1 MEQEQNAFLKN
12 YSLPERGA
20 YLGALATMALADG
33 NVSVEETDFLT
44 VMSEAAELPQAMQ
57 QEIQQ
62 IAHNPS
68 QVSLQK
74 CLDVLKGSQLRFSF
88 ITDLIAF
95 ARVDGGLSAPEQQH
109 IQQMSAYLGVSEQQF
124 SILNEFV
131 DKAGQAQ
138 QQGEDPTS
146 PSFLTKTGFDNL
158 FKKANISPQM
168 VQGMLGVLAP
178 IVVSKMMSGGHQRGR
193 NGGLGSLLGGLV
205 GGNLNPTGG
214 GLGSF
219 TSILGNLSG
228 RSKHSRMS
236 SGGLGGLLKNLLGG
250 KRHHW
255 DS

>member
-1 MEQEQNAFLKN
+1 MQPEQATLLKN

-33 NVSVEETDFLT
+33 NVSAEEIDLLT
-44 VMSEAAELPQAMQ
+44 LMSEAAELPQTMQ
-57 QEIQQ
+57 QEVQQ

-74 CLDVLKGSQLRFSF
+74 CLDVLKKSPLRFSF
-88 ITDLIAF
+88 MTDLLSF
-95 ARVDGGLSAPEQQH
+95 TKVDGQLSAPEQQR
-109 IQQMSAYLGVSEQQF
+109 IQEMSVYLDVSEQQF

-146 PSFLTKTGFDNL
+146 PAFLTKTGFDDL

-168 VQGMLGVLAP
+168 IQGMLGVLAP
-178 IVVSKMMSGGHQRGR
+178 LVIGKMIKGSHQRERTSGA
-193 NGGLGSLLGGLV
+193 GGLAGGLLGGK
-205 GGNLNPTGG
+205 LNPTGS

-219 TSILGNLSG
+219 ISLLSSVGG
-228 RSKHSRMS
+228 RSKHNRLS
-236 SGGLGGLLKNLLGG
+236 SGGLGGLLKSLVGG
-250 KRHHW
+250 KRHH
-255 DS
+255 